1 MISLNSIGFSQDS
14 LANIK
19 LIEDTSGTYL
29 LVNAKQAKA
38 GRILKLERDY
48 FKSYS
53 DSLTRQIEDL
63 RLIIESL
70 ESENT
75 LYEANR
81 ATVLGI
87 VAEEKSLNLLT
98 NEELKDLEK
107 KYKKRGWIIGGV
119 SAGWVI
125 STACIL
131 YVTLGKP

>member
-19 LIEDTSGTYL
+19 LIEDTTGTYL

-38 GRILKLERDY
+38 GRILKSERDY

-63 RLIIESL
+63 RLTNESL

-98 NEELKDLEK
+98 NEELKDLQK
-107 KYKKRGWIIGGV
+107 RFKKRGWTIFGV
-119 SAGWVI
+119 SAGWVL

>member
-1 MISLNSIGFSQDS
+1 
-14 LANIK
+14 
-19 LIEDTSGTYL
+19 L

-119 SAGWVI
+119 SAGWVL

>member
-1 MISLNSIGFSQDS
+1 MNSIGFSQDS

-19 LIEDTSGTYL
+19 LIEDTTGTYL

-38 GRILKLERDY
+38 GRLLKLERDY

-53 DSLTRQIEDL
+53 DSLTRQIEDS

-75 LYEANR
+75 IYEANR
-81 ATVLGI
+81 ATMQGI
-87 VAEEKSLNLLT
+87 VDSERSINLLT
-98 NEELKDLEK
+98 NAELEDLK
-107 KYKKRGWIIGGV
+107 KRFRKRGWTIGGV
-119 SAGWVI
+119 SAGWVL

>member
-1 MISLNSIGFSQDS
+1 
-14 LANIK
+14 
-19 LIEDTSGTYL
+19 L

-38 GRILKLERDY
+38 GRLLKLERDY

-63 RLIIESL
+63 RLTNESL

-75 LYEANR
+75 IYEANR

-87 VAEEKSLNLLT
+87 VDSERSINLLT
-98 NEELKDLEK
+98 NAELKDLEK

-119 SAGWVI
+119 SSGWVI